1 AYITAAQQSG
11 GRGYLM
17 YECTVTTAI
26 PGTETA
32 SAYRSKPG
40 YFRRPWQATT
50 SEVVFYNTTIETTDF
65 TGFEGQSLIDPLGWQ
80 NTLGGESSMMY
91 EYGTI
96 ELSGVDNS
104 QARASWST
112 LLTAPELSDGT
123 DITTFNFTKG
133 NDDWDPLPGLIAD
146 DMTGVSS
153 TIPVS
158 SVNVHA
164 YGNQVFVS
172 NVTSNTQINMY
183 NLNGVLMKS
192 FKTN

>member
-1 AYITAAQQSG
+1 
-11 GRGYLM
+11 
-17 YECTVTTAI
+17 
-26 PGTETA
+26 
-32 SAYRSKPG
+32 
-40 YFRRPWQATT
+40 
-50 SEVVFYNTTIETTDF
+50 
-65 TGFEGQSLIDPLGWQ
+65 
-80 NTLGGESSMMY
+80 MMY

-104 QARASWST
+104 QSRASWTT

-172 NVTSNTQINMY
+172 NITSNTQINMY

-192 FKTN
+192 FKTNSDMNFRFTKGFWIVTVYAADGRKAVKVFLQ